1 MSKGEKHFERG
12 LQLFRQHEYASAAE
26 LFSGLKEDGF
36 PHPDLDLYIHVARR
50 EGERLCRFVESYSA
64 SVPSVL
70 HELADR
76 EREISVGP
84 MQVRFSAARAAVEA
98 GQHEEAL
105 ASFKNIIESGAGCFC
120 VHLGAARSC
129 LALGRLQEAL
139 DHAEEAK
146 RRQPDDSRAFGIL
159 GSILLELDR
168 EREAE
173 EAFKDALELD
183 SRNAGAWYGLA
194 TLHFEGKR
202 YSLAES
208 CVRKALLI
216 KPGWIGA
223 ASLLDEVVRLGD
235 ETEKLI
241 EDCLQAIKEHPEY
254 ADQHHQLGVCY
265 TYQGRYDE
273 AVQCFDKALHIN
285 ANLVKTIVQ
294 RANVFI
300 ALERYEDACRDFR
313 MAVEA
318 GAAISVDSVAM
329 NEAWRLEKAGDFA
342 SASDR
347 YADALRVTPD
357 YAATH
362 IETGRKFFAVGLIE
376 QAEREVRQGLEI
388 APDYADGFCLLG
400 LIYSSKQK
408 EEKAQAYFAKAL
420 DLNPL
425 YEEAA
430 VELTKIYL
438 KQSDEDKA
446 KAIQQAW
453 LDRKRE
459 VPLALTALTKTEADK
474 C

>member
-1 MSKGEKHFERG
+1 MSKGEKHFEEG
-12 LQLFRQHEYASAAE
+12 LALFRQHEYASAAE
-26 LFSGLKEDGF
+26 LFAGLKEDGF
-36 PHPDLDLYIHVARR
+36 PHPDLDLYIRVARR
-50 EGERLCRFVESYSA
+50 EGDRLCRFVESYSA

-84 MQVRFSAARAAVEA
+84 MQVRFSSAREAVEA
-98 GQHEEAL
+98 GKHEEAL
-105 ASFKNIIESGAGCFC
+105 ASFNNIIKSGAGCFC

-159 GSILLELDR
+159 GSILLELYR
-168 EREAE
+168 EREAA

-183 SRNAGAWYGLA
+183 DRNAGAWYGLA
-194 TLHFEGKR
+194 TLHFEGKH

-241 EDCLQAIKEHPEY
+241 DDCLKAIAEHPEY

-273 AVQCFDKALHIN
+273 AVKCFDKALQIN

-313 MAVEA
+313 TAVEA

-329 NEAWRLEKAGDFA
+329 NEAWRLEKAKDFA
-342 SASDR
+342 AAADR

-357 YAATH
+357 FAANH
-362 IETGRKFFAVGLIE
+362 IETGRKFFEVGLIE
-376 QAEREVRQGLEI
+376 QAEREIRQGLEI
-388 APDYADGFCLLG
+388 ASDYADGFCLLG
-400 LIYSSKQK
+400 FIYQSKDK
-408 EEKAQAYFAKAL
+408 LDKAERYFAKAL
-420 DLNPL
+420 ELNPL

-430 VELTKIYL
+430 IELIKFYL
-438 KQSDEDKA
+438 KQSDEEKA
-446 KAIQQAW
+446 KAILQAW
-453 LDRKRE
+453 HSRERE
-459 VPLALTALTKTEADK
+459 VPVALTALFASKGEQ
-474 C
+474 